1 MGWASDAKRQC
12 WTDRPLGRTTCDGTP
27 TTKTIIV
34 TYSWSS
40 FWQGSRNDPR
50 TQPTWFWHG
59 YDNDM
64 TICQVNKSMWND
76 QTTFL
81 VRKIMIPVI
90 IITMIIIID
99 SLSSQQQLDA
109 TTTNPISQNDVRFS
123 KIKWKRD
130 KNGELTPTQSR
141 PPTPTPGGPQ
151 PSSGG
156 RGSETF
162 GTTTEGWGEVVEG
175 IWVWLRR
182 REPGRYS
189 NHACPGRW
197 GNPFSPTNFWRPLTF
212 GVPPP
217 LKNGH
222 RRGS

>member
-109 TTTNPISQNDVRFS
+109 TTTNPISQNDVRF
-123 KIKWKRD
+123 WKSSEIRGCENQPHSEASQWRQWPLCMGQRWRE
-130 KNGELTPTQSR
+130 KLGATTA
-141 PPTPTPGGPQ
+141 GPHQ
-151 PSSGG
+151 VK
-156 RGSETF
+156 
-162 GTTTEGWGEVVEG
+162 VVQR
-175 IWVWLRR
+175 I
-182 REPGRYS
+182 
-189 NHACPGRW
+189 
-197 GNPFSPTNFWRPLTF
+197 
-212 GVPPP
+212 
-217 LKNGH
+217 
-222 RRGS
+222 